1 MANGKELATIN
12 EKALSFKAYLNNDN
26 IKKQIMDAAPRMLN
40 GERFLKVFYGA
51 ILRNPKLLDCTT
63 ESMLQAAMFFAQ
75 LGLEPILGRAYL
87 VPYLNSKNVDGRWV
101 KQLEVQAQVGYQ
113 GLVDLARRSGT
124 ISDVWGSSVY
134 ENDIFDL
141 SYGMQRDLIHKP
153 WFMDPVK
160 RKADAGA
167 GEFLGAYCVWQLK
180 DGTKHPE
187 FMPASEIWKR
197 RAKSQSYNYAET
209 GDPAKGGGKRDSV
222 WHQWTEDMALK
233 TVLKHSSK
241 LVPASIEFLEAVAMD
256 DDREGMGASTLFGG
270 TSLQLPGPGPA
281 DEGKVFDSLVPNPNQ
296 AFDHFVKVTAEGN
309 KMTVEAFKAK
319 VVAEGRFEDL
329 WKAYEKTLPEKA
341 PASSGPPANGGA
353 EQAPWARELWIKL
366 RGAGYGDYVTSH
378 LDAFRVAPEKV
389 LLEAKAK
396 WYTIYKGSSPWPL
409 DGAKPVEVNQ
419 APPVMHIETQS
430 NHQISELRIQQ
441 PAQPQGS
448 TDDPMAKEKEYL
460 LSELRLQAKLNKGA
474 IVLEAQRALG
484 YPVGLEHIAAC
495 SLDALRELVDQIK
508 VVKAEMMP
516 PGREP
521 GSDG

>member
-1 MANGKELATIN
+1 MNGKELATIN

-51 ILRNPKLLDCTT
+51 MLRNPKLLDCTV

-87 VPYLNSKNVDGRWV
+87 VPYLNSKNIEGRWV

-167 GEFLGAYCVWQLK
+167 GDFLGAYCVWQLK

-187 FMPASEIWKR
+187 FMPATEIWKR

-209 GDPAKGGGKRDSV
+209 GEPSKGGGKRDSV
-222 WHQWTEDMALK
+222 WHQWPEDMALK

-256 DDREGMGASTLFGG
+256 DDKELLRLDPMGYPMLEDGG
-270 TSLQLPGPGPA
+270 GNGGNGGSLKLPGPGPA
-281 DEGKVFDSLVPNPNQ
+281 DFDSLIPIPDQ

-341 PASSGPPANGGA
+341 ASSSGPPVAGGS

-366 RGAGYGDYVTSH
+366 RGAGYGDYITSH
-378 LDAFRVAPEKV
+378 LEDFRGAPEKV

-396 WYTIYKGSSPWPL
+396 WFNVYKGDRPWPL
-409 DGAKPVEVNQ
+409 DGAKPAEATQ
-419 APPVMHIETQS
+419 APPVAAPPVAPPATQT
-430 NHQISELRIQQ
+430 
-441 PAQPQGS
+441 QGPS
-448 TDDPMAKEKEYL
+448 DDPMAKEKEYL

-495 SLDALRELVDQIK
+495 SLDALRELVDQVN
-508 VVKAEMMP
+508 VVKTAMM

-521 GSDG
+521 GSEG